1 MSKSEIS
8 SAEQKFLSET
18 DKLIL
23 KLDTI
28 ITSIRGKEGPI
39 DYKSIKD
46 GFDKTRFK
54 VNEKLKEAETLM
66 GQRDKILTSTLPN
79 EIYERKKLEGKIEDL
94 LEEIDKGMKD
104 LDIELT
110 AQKKKKGKYGEF
122 TNKDEIKN
130 LMQQKYQLL
139 RGKLDGI
146 EIDVKEIEENRT
158 QMEQL
163 ESILSSKERTI
174 EPEREIY
181 EEEQNQIDEWKQRVE
196 KQDEDLNEVHN
207 YVKQIKK
214 ELNNVNQNMED
225 VHKKVKGVSSHTDQ
239 TNVKVETQNKK
250 LKDLL
255 EKLRGGDKICVDIL
269 LFLVILGLAAVLYS
283 IIKKKFS

>member
-1 MSKSEIS
+1 
-8 SAEQKFLSET
+8 
-18 DKLIL
+18 
-23 KLDTI
+23 
-28 ITSIRGKEGPI
+28 
-39 DYKSIKD
+39 
-46 GFDKTRFK
+46 
-54 VNEKLKEAETLM
+54 
-66 GQRDKILTSTLPN
+66 
-79 EIYERKKLEGKIEDL
+79 
-94 LEEIDKGMKD
+94 
-104 LDIELT
+104 
-110 AQKKKKGKYGEF
+110 
-122 TNKDEIKN
+122 
-130 LMQQKYQLL
+130 
-139 RGKLDGI
+139 
-146 EIDVKEIEENRT
+146 
-158 QMEQL
+158 MEQL
-163 ESILSSKERTI
+163 ESILSSKEGTI

-214 ELNNVNQNMED
+214 ELNNVNQNMDD